1 MKIRTDFVTNSS
13 SSSFIVAKKGELNS
27 MQKEAVLNYIENLIF
42 CGEKVTNIDD
52 LEEKMEYYGI
62 SESYREE
69 IEEALK
75 NGQTVYFDYVD
86 FYDDA
91 PVSFITN
98 FYRKLTRILEENSQ
112 DNFIG
117 IETDF
122 DY

>member
-13 SSSFIVAKKGELNS
+13 SSSFIAVKKGDLNV
-27 MQKEAVLNYIENLIF
+27 MQKETILNYIEKLIF
-42 CGEKVTNIDD
+42 CSEKVTSIDS
-52 LEEKMEYYGI
+52 LEEKADDYGI
-62 SESYREE
+62 LESYREE

-75 NGQTVYFDYVD
+75 DGQTVYFDYVD

-98 FYRKLTRILEENSQ
+98 FYRKLTKILEENSQ

-117 IETDF
+117 IATDLN
-122 DY
+122 Y